1 MSKSLKLSDIKS
13 QLELLNETKRHN
25 FTEEIHIDYDVLFSY
40 SKIDK
45 LFDDLI
51 KLNEEAKS
59 KNIDYLK
66 DDAQIVEFLQFLIVK
81 HFTSL
86 HDELINQS
94 LELHIATMS
103 EMYDRGWLTFVLDKL
118 LDKEQIFVVADRF
131 YEKVGMI
138 KELSKIEKSAF
149 EEFKNKVESE
159 MLKNKGKN

>member
-1 MSKSLKLSDIKS
+1 MSKSLKLSDIKN

-25 FTEEIHIDYDVLFSY
+25 FTEDIHIDYDVLFSY

-45 LFDDLI
+45 LFEDLI
-51 KLNEEAKS
+51 KLIEEAKS

-86 HDELINQS
+86 HDELDNQS
-94 LELHIATMS
+94 LELHIAAMS
-103 EMYDRGWLTFVLDKL
+103 EMYDRGWLTFILDKL

-131 YEKVGMI
+131 YKKVDMV
-138 KELSKIEKSAF
+138 KELSKIEKTAF

-159 MLKNKGKN
+159 MFKAKGK

>member
-1 MSKSLKLSDIKS
+1 MSKLLKLSDIKN

-25 FTEEIHIDYDVLFSY
+25 FTEDIHIDYDILFSY

-45 LFDDLI
+45 LFEDLI
-51 KLNEEAKS
+51 KLIEEAKS

-86 HDELINQS
+86 HDELNNQS

-103 EMYDRGWLTFVLDKL
+103 EMYDRGWLTFILDKL
-118 LDKEQIFVVADRF
+118 LNKEQIFVVADRF
-131 YEKVGMI
+131 YEKVDMM
-138 KELSKIEKSAF
+138 KELSNIEKTAF
-149 EEFKNKVESE
+149 EEFKNKVKSE
-159 MLKNKGKN
+159 MFKNKGK